1 MSALQSL
8 PEVFVADK
16 AGFAIKAVTK
26 LTEQIKD
33 LQLGSREV
41 ISWKSKD
48 GAEIEGILI
57 KPD

>member
-1 MSALQSL
+1 MT
-8 PEVFVADK
+8 D
-16 AGFAIKAVTK
+16 
-26 LTEQIKD
+26 QIKD

-57 KPD
+57 KPAGFDASKRGSSEKSMGEFGFG